1 MLALLPASAAL
12 RTPQSR
18 IDDAAAIARAVR
30 EAGASGDG
38 LLYAPLRRRAW
49 TLPYAG
55 ATAGLDDLALSRGPA
70 ASRTLYGTEVS
81 VGVLRARML
90 ERTRIVVAGDP
101 NDPPEGSAD
110 ATGHE
115 AVKREVLDAAFEV
128 CRTWH
133 SRGARVTLYAR
144 PGHC

>member
-1 MLALLPASAAL
+1 
-12 RTPQSR
+12 
-18 IDDAAAIARAVR
+18 
-30 EAGASGDG
+30 
-38 LLYAPLRRRAW
+38 
-49 TLPYAG
+49 
-55 ATAGLDDLALSRGPA
+55 
-70 ASRTLYGTEVS
+70 
-81 VGVLRARML
+81 ML